1 MNFADFADLAG
12 SPATL
17 GCLALITM
25 VAGMSKGLTGFGGA
39 LVMAPLFGL
48 LIPAPEAGVLI
59 VLIHFAT
66 SLQGVRSWAGAARW
80 RTVVPLALVAMGCTA
95 MTTHW
100 MANESAVDLRRL
112 VAVAVL
118 ASTVM
123 HIRGWRWLHDSGW
136 RPTFTAGAMSGA
148 LTALGG
154 IGGPPAV
161 YYLNG
166 IGQGAALRANL
177 LAYFAV
183 LYVGVVA
190 LLVGEH
196 QVHAPQLSSTAL
208 LVPVFVL
215 GVAAGERL
223 GKRLPLRGV
232 ERLVSGLLLC
242 SGLVA
247 LVT

>member
-1 MNFADFADLAG
+1 MNVVDT
-12 SPATL
+12 PAVL
-17 GCLALITM
+17 GCLALVTL
-25 VAGMSKGLTGFGGA
+25 VAGMAKGLTGFGGA

-48 LIPAPEAGVLI
+48 LMPVPEAGVLI

-66 SLQGVRSWAGAARW
+66 SLQGVRTWASAARW
-80 RTVVPLALVAMGCTA
+80 RTVVPLALVAMACTA
-95 MTTHW
+95 VTTRW
-100 MANESAVDLRRL
+100 MASESAVELRRL

-123 HIRGWRWLHDSGW
+123 HMRGWRWLHNSGW

-161 YYLNG
+161 YYFNG
-166 IGQGAALRANL
+166 IGKGSTLRANL
-177 LAYFAV
+177 LAYFAL

-190 LLVGEH
+190 LFVAEH
-196 QVHAPQLSSTAL
+196 QVHTPQLSSLVL

-215 GVAAGERL
+215 GVAMGERL
-223 GKRLPLRGV
+223 GPRLPVRRL
-232 ERLVSGLLLC
+232 EQLVSVLLLC

-247 LVT
+247 LIT

>member
-1 MNFADFADLAG
+1 MNVADTPFI
-12 SPATL
+12 L
-17 GCLALITM
+17 GCLALVTL
-25 VAGMSKGLTGFGGA
+25 VAGMAKGLTGFGGA

-59 VLIHFAT
+59 VLIHFVT
-66 SLQGVRSWAGAARW
+66 SLQGVRSWASAARW
-80 RTVVPLALVAMGCTA
+80 RTVIPLALVAMACTA
-95 MTTHW
+95 VTTRW
-100 MANESAVDLRRL
+100 MASESAVELRRL

-123 HIRGWRWLHDSGW
+123 HMRGWRWLHNSGW

-166 IGQGAALRANL
+166 IGQGSALRANL

-190 LLVGEH
+190 LFVAEH
-196 QVHAPQLSSTAL
+196 QVHRPQLSSLVL

-215 GVAAGERL
+215 GVSVGERL
-223 GKRLPLRGV
+223 GPRVPVRRL
-232 ERLVSGLLLC
+232 EHLVSALLLC